1 MEPGSRPDSICPLRA
16 PLRDRF
22 PFRSHTS
29 NLQCSPPG
37 RARGYEANANPKAAL
52 CATVRYSQ
60 SRQRKFPAHRLA
72 SGCNSGT
79 PAHCTENILAD
90 TKPRSRWGLC
100 GIRERAIR
108 RLSKR
113 ETPGRSQGREDA
125 KDSRR
130 HLSPVFLRRLGFRLL
145 FPYGDALR
153 KGNIG
158 THGVSLS
165 GAVVQKTQTR
175 LIRRRYRRRN

>member
-1 MEPGSRPDSICPLRA
+1 MPSALKQMEPGSRPDSICPLRA

-108 RLSKR
+108 RLPKR

-125 KDSRR
+125 MRFTAPPSAGLSEETR
-130 HLSPVFLRRLGFRLL
+130 HSAAI
-145 FPYGDALR
+145 ALR
-153 KGNIG
+153 SRI
-158 THGVSLS
+158 
-165 GAVVQKTQTR
+165 AQ
-175 LIRRRYRRRN
+175 

>member
-37 RARGYEANANPKAAL
+37 RARGYEANANPKVAL
-52 CATVRYSQ
+52 CATVILS
-60 SRQRKFPAHRLA
+60 SATKETNNTRKA

-79 PAHCTENILAD
+79 PAHCTESILAE
-90 TKPRSRWGLC
+90 TRPRSRRGLC
-100 GIRERAIR
+100 GIRERVNP
-108 RLSKR
+108 RLPER

-175 LIRRRYRRRN
+175 LIRRQYRRRI